1 MRACARGGNGPPLKF
16 HLVLEV
22 PALDQYGDECYSLA
36 QIVPRD
42 AWVSEV
48 ETSHTGIERRRSER
62 VMQSLPVIVR
72 GVDLLGQPF
81 EERSSTLDLNLHGC
95 RYASKYHLPRNSWVT
110 LEIVRGTERGNVRA
124 RVAWVQR
131 PRSVREMFQIA
142 VELESAGNFWGIETT
157 PVDWHQARAAGY
169 PAESESRTDQLNDPI
184 AEGKPS
190 DMNSGNAEMGF
201 VSEPVFGQ
209 EPAIAGDSPLLR
221 EWRAEME
228 RHAAFTME
236 QAAANAIDQIRGK
249 LEEFERER
257 ANAGVALTSELAS
270 KQRSLLD
277 ELRAEIERDLR
288 GVRELA
294 HELDQKAEGLRAESQ
309 AALESISRLAQARL
323 QAEALQ
329 LQKIEEPANAPSAV
343 VESTADELRVRIESE
358 MALAQAQWAEL
369 LQSSLDSS
377 IERVVRGLSGRS
389 QEILRDAD
397 QKISD
402 RLADVRQPLAQISSS
417 AQETLAA
424 VKSALDQD
432 LTRARASLAEMEHSV
447 SRMKEYSAQLEST
460 SHSTVNEL
468 HGRLEN
474 ILEAQTDEMKHRV
487 ESLLAAAPE
496 RLGPSLDS
504 LAHQLAERTI
514 ADLDAKIA
522 PRVDRVTETLHA
534 LAAREAQTEEELR
547 LHRGRLRQVS
557 EAHQKEAADQM
568 AGTVANLR
576 GEFETARK
584 ESLSKW
590 NEELDAAGVRAA
602 HAAAESIGRSS
613 EWFQQEARSRLQV
626 LVEQAVT
633 TAGTGLEEKTA
644 QAGKNFEAQLEEK
657 SNARV
662 AEIQQQLDGVAG
674 EITGRTRS
682 QLEAAAEAAAAS
694 FGQVVREVS
703 GRETQQFTEASH
715 RAVGERAGELEN
727 LTRERLQKFEVDVGV
742 GMEQLQSRISS
753 ELEAS
758 VARGRDA
765 LAAEF
770 AKAADGF
777 RAEREAREAAWA
789 ESAGRIGDE
798 AAGKFQERLQN
809 ACDSWAVSSVRRLN
823 EHGQSTVDALVRSA
837 DQALRDSFAKVFEGL
852 SEALRERPSSNSGH
866 ERGAGFGAPEDSEQQ
881 MPPPSSEGASNSAN
895 A

>member
-1 MRACARGGNGPPLKF
+1 VR
-16 HLVLEV
+16 
-22 PALDQYGDECYSLA
+22 
-36 QIVPRD
+36 
-42 AWVSEV
+42 EV

-72 GVDLLGQPF
+72 GIDLLGQPF

-110 LEIVRGTERGNVRA
+110 LEIVRGAERDNVRA

-131 PRSVREMFQIA
+131 PRSVRELFQIA
-142 VELESAGNFWGIETT
+142 VELEIAGNFWAIETA
-157 PVDWHQARAAGY
+157 PADWKHASVSSY
-169 PAESESRTDQLNDPI
+169 PADTESSTELSNYPI
-184 AEGKPS
+184 AEGKPA

-201 VSEPVFGQ
+201 TSEPAFGQ

-221 EWRAEME
+221 EWREEME
-228 RHAAFTME
+228 RHAALTME
-236 QAAANAIDQIRGK
+236 QAASNAIEQIRGK

-270 KQRSLLD
+270 KQQSLLD

-288 GVRELA
+288 GVRELVR
-294 HELDQKAEGLRAESQ
+294 ELDQKAEGLRAESQ
-309 AALESISRLAQARL
+309 AALDSISRLAQARL
-323 QAEALQ
+323 QAEAAQ
-329 LQKIEEPANAPSAV
+329 LQKPEERANSASAEL
-343 VESTADELRVRIESE
+343 ESTAAELRARIESE
-358 MALAQAQWAEL
+358 MAVAQAQWTEL
-369 LQSSLDSS
+369 LQSSLDGS
-377 IERVVRGLSGRS
+377 IERVVRELSGRS
-389 QEILRDAD
+389 QEILRDTD
-397 QKISD
+397 QRISE
-402 RLADVRQPLAQISSS
+402 RLADVRQPLAQISST

-432 LTRARASLAEMEHSV
+432 LARARASLAEMEHSV

-460 SHSTVNEL
+460 SHSTINEL

-474 ILEAQTDEMKHRV
+474 VLEAQTDEMKHRV
-487 ESLLAAAPE
+487 ESLLAAVPE

-504 LAHQLAERTI
+504 LAHQLAERTL
-514 ADLDAKIA
+514 ADLDAKIG

-534 LAAREAQTEEELR
+534 LTAREAQTEEELR

-557 EAHQKEAADQM
+557 EAHQREAGDQM
-568 AGTVANLR
+568 AATVANLR

-633 TAGTGLEEKTA
+633 TAGTGLEEKTG

-657 SNARV
+657 SNARIV
-662 AEIQQQLDGVAG
+662 EIQQQLDGVAG

-694 FGQVVREVS
+694 FGQVIREVS
-703 GRETQQFTEASH
+703 GREMQQFTESSRGALADRS
-715 RAVGERAGELEN
+715 GELEN
-727 LTRERLQKFEVDVGV
+727 LTRERLQKFEADAGS
-742 GMEQLQSRISS
+742 GMEQLQLRMLS
-753 ELEAS
+753 ELEAH
-758 VARGRDA
+758 VARGRDS

-777 RAEREAREAAWA
+777 RDEREAREAAWT
-789 ESAGRIGDE
+789 ESARRIGDE

-852 SEALRERPSSNSGH
+852 SEALRERPSANSSH
-866 ERGAGFGAPEDSEQQ
+866 AQGAGFAAPEESEQQ
-881 MPPPSSEGASNSAN
+881 MPPPPSEGASNSAN

>member
-1 MRACARGGNGPPLKF
+1 MR
-16 HLVLEV
+16 
-22 PALDQYGDECYSLA
+22 
-36 QIVPRD
+36 
-42 AWVSEV
+42 EV
-48 ETSHTGIERRRSER
+48 ESSHTGIERRRSER
-62 VMQSLPVIVR
+62 VMQSLPVIIR
-72 GVDLLGQPF
+72 GIDPLGQPF

-110 LEIVRGTERGNVRA
+110 LEIVHGAERDNVRA

-131 PRSVREMFQIA
+131 PRSVRELFQIA
-142 VELESAGNFWGIETT
+142 VELESAGNFWVIETT
-157 PVDWHQARAAGY
+157 PVDWNDASAASY
-169 PAESESRTDQLNDPI
+169 PAESEGSAEQSSYPI
-184 AEGKPS
+184 AEGKSS

-201 VSEPVFGQ
+201 ASEPAIGQ
-209 EPAIAGDSPLLR
+209 EPAMAGDSPLLR

-257 ANAGVALTSELAS
+257 ASAGMALTSELAS
-270 KQRSLLD
+270 KQQSLLE
-277 ELRAEIERDLR
+277 ELRAEIDRDLR
-288 GVRELA
+288 GVRELV

-323 QAEALQ
+323 QAEAAQ
-329 LQKIEEPANAPSAV
+329 LQKLDEPANAPSPV
-343 VESTADELRVRIESE
+343 SESIAAELRARIESE
-358 MALAQAQWAEL
+358 MALAQSQWAEL
-369 LQSSLDSS
+369 LQSSLDGS
-377 IERVVRGLSGRS
+377 IERVVRELSGRA
-389 QEILRDAD
+389 QEILRETD

-402 RLADVRQPLAQISSS
+402 RLTDVRQPLAQISTS

-432 LTRARASLAEMEHSV
+432 LARARASLADMEHSV

-487 ESLLAAAPE
+487 ERLLADVPE

-504 LAHQLAERTI
+504 LAHQVAERAI

-522 PRVDRVTETLHA
+522 PRVDRVSETLHS

-557 EAHQKEAADQM
+557 EAHQREAADQM
-568 AGTVANLR
+568 AATVANLR
-576 GEFETARK
+576 GDFETARK

-590 NEELDAAGVRAA
+590 NDELDAAGVRAA

-657 SNARV
+657 SNARI

-694 FGQVVREVS
+694 FGQVIREVS
-703 GRETQQFTEASH
+703 GRETQQFTESSRGAL
-715 RAVGERAGELEN
+715 AERAGELEN
-727 LTRERLQKFEVDVGV
+727 LARDRMQKFEADAGA
-742 GMEQLQSRISS
+742 GMEQLQSRMSC

-758 VARGRDA
+758 VARGRNAMAD
-765 LAAEF
+765 EF
-770 AKAADGF
+770 TKAADSF
-777 RAEREAREAAWA
+777 RAEREAREAAWT

-809 ACDSWAVSSVRRLN
+809 ACDSWAVSSVRRIN
-823 EHGQSTVDALVRSA
+823 EHGQSTVDALLRSA

-852 SEALRERPSSNSGH
+852 SEALRERPVSNSGDAH
-866 ERGAGFGAPEDSEQQ
+866 AAGFGAPEDSEQQ
-881 MPPPSSEGASNSAN
+881 MTPPSNEGASNSAS